1 MGGSKFMNAVEL
13 LGIISTGET
22 SKVQFKELLPHK
34 DSVAQE
40 IVAMSN
46 SLGGVVLLG
55 VEDVTGEI
63 KGLSAEQ
70 IEEYDRTVSQIAD
83 NIKPI
88 VYITTEV
95 VKVDVEQS
103 EKNILIVH
111 IQEGINKPY
120 KTAKGEI
127 YIKQGSNKRLLTD
140 NAEIMRLFQSSSNLL
155 ADEME
160 VYGTSIDDV
169 NKEAFADYFK
179 KEFGQTYEEKG
190 LTFEQALNAKRILR
204 NGQISLAGLLFFGN
218 DPQSIKPAF
227 TIKAVSF
234 IGNDISS
241 TQYRSKPADFRGTIP
256 QLFNEAM
263 GFLKTN
269 LKYLQAGQEFN
280 STGVL
285 EISEI
290 ALIELVQ
297 NSLVHRDYFKNSPI
311 RILIFDDRVEIIS
324 PGKLPNSLTVED
336 IKYGNP
342 VIRNN
347 QLVAFSSHIMPFSGL
362 GSGIKRAIAEQPDI
376 ELINDIEG
384 EQFIVKI
391 PRPKEEQADETS
403 I

>member
-1 MGGSKFMNAVEL
+1 MGGGKFMNIVEL
-13 LGIISTGET
+13 LDIVSTGET
-22 SKVQFKELLPHK
+22 SKVQFKEELPNK

-46 SLGGVVLLG
+46 SLGGVILIG
-55 VEDVTGEI
+55 IKDVTGELA
-63 KGLSAEQ
+63 GLSAEQ
-70 IEEYDRTVSQIAD
+70 IEEYDRIISQIAD

-95 VKVDVEQS
+95 IKVDVDS
-103 EKNILIVH
+103 TTKNILVVH

-127 YIKQGSNKRLLTD
+127 YVKQGSNKRLVTD
-140 NAEIMRLFQSSSNLL
+140 NAEIMRLFQHSGNLL
-155 ADEME
+155 ADEMG
-160 VYGTSIDDV
+160 VHGTSIDDI
-169 NKEAFADYFK
+169 NKEAFAEYFK
-179 KEFGQTYEEKG
+179 KEFGQTFEEKG
-190 LTFEQALNAKRILR
+190 LTFEQALKAKRILQD
-204 NGQISLAGLLFFGN
+204 GQLSLAGFLFFGKE
-218 DPQSIKPAF
+218 PQCIKPAF
-227 TIKAVSF
+227 TIKAISF
-234 IGNDISS
+234 IGNDISG
-241 TQYRSKPADFRGTIP
+241 TQYRSKPADFRGPIP
-256 QLFNEAM
+256 QLFEEAM
-263 GFLKTN
+263 RFLKAN
-269 LKYLQAGQEFN
+269 LQHLQDGQDFN
-280 STGVL
+280 STGKL

-297 NSLVHRDYFKNSPI
+297 NAIVHRDYFKNSPI

-347 QLVAFSSHIMPFSGL
+347 QLVAFASHTMPFSGL
-362 GSGIKRAIAEQPDI
+362 GSGIRRAIADQPDI

-391 PRPKEEQADETS
+391 PRPTK
-403 I
+403 

>member
-1 MGGSKFMNAVEL
+1 MNAVEL

-46 SLGGVVLLG
+46 SLGGVILLG

-218 DPQSIKPAF
+218 DPQNIKPAF

-347 QLVAFSSHIMPFSGL
+347 QLVAFSSHTMPFSGL
-362 GSGIKRAIAEQPDI
+362 GSGIKRAISEQPDI

-391 PRPKEEQADETS
+391 PRPKEEQADETP